1 MIEQKGLRGRENGS
15 QILLIN
21 FFAVSV
27 LFLLYS
33 PLVYSEYP
41 ADMPIEVG
49 EVRILQIKGLTH
61 VAIGNPK
68 KVGYKTLEN
77 GELMVVGL
85 EPGESSMQ
93 IWKSGGRKLLYK
105 IRVQHRYVSE
115 SVRLA
120 RALTNKISG
129 LNIYSMD
136 GRLVVEGK
144 INKKDVANIDAI
156 RALTPDAIFILENR
170 PFQRNPII
178 RVDAVLVEI
187 NDNDVRKLG
196 IEWDSTASGPIY
208 GFHKDITPAG
218 FRIYQED
225 DRNINEAVI
234 GAVPFG
240 DTSFFQYFGITS
252 HLASTL
258 NFLQSSGKARILS
271 APKLTAV
278 SGESA
283 SFHIGG
289 QFPIPVTNSLG
300 ATSVERQDYGVI
312 LEVSPTIDEGIINMA
327 VTVDLS
333 DIDPSV
339 TVNGVPGTRNRKT
352 QTVVQLEA
360 NQTVAIS
367 GLFATADSES
377 TSGIPGLSKI
387 PILKYLFGVEDK
399 DSDNKQVVVL
409 LTPKI
414 INPGNGDDKE
424 LSSFASE
431 MLRENS
437 QYITIDAALME

>member
-1 MIEQKGLRGRENGS
+1 MQFFIKIPAIFGLCLLLFPARGY
-15 QILLIN
+15 
-21 FFAVSV
+21 AD
-27 LFLLYS
+27 
-33 PLVYSEYP
+33 YP
-41 ADMPIEVG
+41 SNMPIEVG
-49 EVRILQIKGLTH
+49 EVRTLQINGLTH
-61 VAIGNPK
+61 VAIGDPS

-77 GELMVVGL
+77 GELMIVGL

-93 IWKSGGRKLLYK
+93 IWRNGGRKLLYK
-105 IRVQHRYVSE
+105 IKVQDRYVSE
-115 SVRLA
+115 SVRMA
-120 RALTNKISG
+120 RALTAKISG
-129 LNIYSMD
+129 LKVYSMD
-136 GRLVVEGK
+136 SRLVVEGK
-144 INKKDVANIDAI
+144 INKNNMASIEAV
-156 RALTPDAIFILENR
+156 RALTPDAIFILEER
-170 PFQRNPII
+170 PFKRNPII

-187 NDNDVRKLG
+187 NDNDVQKLG
-196 IEWDSTASGPIY
+196 IEWDTATSGPIY
-208 GFHKDITPAG
+208 GFHKDITPG
-218 FRIYQED
+218 RFRI
-225 DRNINEAVI
+225 
-234 GAVPFG
+234 
-240 DTSFFQYFGITS
+240 S

-258 NFLQSSGKARILS
+258 NFLQSSGQARILS

-289 QFPIPVTNSLG
+289 QFPIPVINALG
-300 ATSVERQDYGVI
+300 ATTVERQDYGVI
-312 LEVSPTIDEGIINMA
+312 LQVSPTIDDGIINME

-367 GLFATADSES
+367 GLFATADSEA

-409 LTPKI
+409 LTPKLI
-414 INPGNGDDKE
+414 SPGDETDRA
-424 LSSFASE
+424 LSSFATE
-431 MLRENS
+431 MLREN
-437 QYITIDAALME
+437 QAHITVDAALME

>member
-1 MIEQKGLRGRENGS
+1 MSKERVLQFFIKIPAIFGLC
-15 QILLIN
+15 LL
-21 FFAVSV
+21 
-27 LFLLYS
+27 LFPALGYAD
-33 PLVYSEYP
+33 YP
-41 ADMPIEVG
+41 SNMPIEVG
-49 EVRILQIKGLTH
+49 EVRTLQINGLTH
-61 VAIGNPK
+61 VAIGDPS

-77 GELMVVGL
+77 GELMIVGL

-93 IWKSGGRKLLYK
+93 IWRNGGRKLLYK
-105 IRVQHRYVSE
+105 LKVQNRYVSE
-115 SVRLA
+115 SVRMA
-120 RALTNKISG
+120 RALTAKISG
-129 LNIYSMD
+129 LKVYSMD
-136 GRLVVEGK
+136 SRLVVEGK
-144 INKKDVANIDAI
+144 INKNNMASIEAV
-156 RALTPDAIFILENR
+156 RALTPDAIFILEER
-170 PFQRNPII
+170 PFKRNPII

-187 NDNDVRKLG
+187 NDNDVQKLG
-196 IEWDSTASGPIY
+196 IEWDTATSGPIY
-208 GFHKDITPAG
+208 GFHKDITPG
-218 FRIYQED
+218 RFRIFQED
-225 DRNINEAVI
+225 PDGTNEGIINAI
-234 GAVPFG
+234 PFG
-240 DTSFFQYFGITS
+240 DSSFFQYFGITS

-258 NFLQSSGKARILS
+258 NFLQSSGQARILS

-289 QFPIPVTNSLG
+289 QFPIPVINALG
-300 ATSVERQDYGVI
+300 ATTVERQDYGVI
-312 LEVSPTIDEGIINMA
+312 LQVSPTIDDGIINME

-367 GLFATADSES
+367 GLFATADSEA

-409 LTPKI
+409 LTPKLI
-414 INPGNGDDKE
+414 SPGDETDRA
-424 LSSFASE
+424 LSSFATE
-431 MLRENS
+431 MLREN
-437 QYITIDAALME
+437 QAHITVDAALME